1 MNVGA
6 FTNFDQVISF
16 LDAEDPKPK
25 TRTIDH
31 ILLALPLVL
40 DVTPETEL
48 PFTQVSEQPAPTPLE
63 TDNLTT
69 QVLRQSIEEL
79 NKAVDI
85 MVKRRNL
92 DLKALRIMAW
102 TANTSTV
109 RPQALHPETTA
120 PAPAV
125 FAAAPA
131 TNVNTVF
138 DPNDSASSFFL
149 HPNENPSLVLIS
161 EVLNGRNYH
170 PWARAM
176 EMALL
181 SKNKLGFVDGTVAM
195 PDVNDIKF
203 PYWKRC
209 NNMVSAWITRSL
221 LPEIAQTVLW
231 AGTAE
236 RIWKTLK
243 SRFSEADIFRVSN
256 LHAEIHQT
264 PVTQALKPSII
275 LPTAT
280 HLTEEPP
287 PKYIPRLSTT
297 SPSTSAESSQPND
310 PSTHSEPSN
319 DSHNDPPVSESQTE
333 PHQQQVRRRQ
343 KPFVFHQVLEILGV
357 EISRSWV
364 KRSQAGVSPIHRAI
378 RLALPCKLRI
388 NVFIPVDALP
398 KCKALSKS

>member
-256 LHAEIHQT
+256 LHAEIHQVRQGDLST
-264 PVTQALKPSII
+264 GAYFAKLKLMWDELLVIRH
-275 LPTAT
+275 LPTCNCIRRCDC
-280 HLTEEPP
+280 EEV
-287 PKYIPRLSTT
+287 STQN
-297 SPSTSAESSQPND
+297 SPLDMGITP
-310 PSTHSEPSN
+310 
-319 DSHNDPPVSESQTE
+319 
-333 PHQQQVRRRQ
+333 
-343 KPFVFHQVLEILGV
+343 
-357 EISRSWV
+357 
-364 KRSQAGVSPIHRAI
+364 QANLIA
-378 RLALPCKLRI
+378 A
-388 NVFIPVDALP
+388 NFIPM
-398 KCKALSKS
+398 LSLKVVTSSSLNDKKVPLGSG